1 MEEVNLAPVD
11 YVVIGILLIAVLR
24 GMGRGLLRETF
35 SMGSLAAAV
44 IAVRLYYVE
53 VSQWLMTIT
62 EGRIGE
68 MVAPWLAGVLLTVGA
83 IGATALVGRMVR
95 RGAKTVGLGWADR
108 TGGALLGTAEGLLV
122 AGAIIGLV
130 GYFVGRSHPVIAQ
143 SRSLVYFEELERMV
157 RDGELPDI
165 DLPLPQVA
173 APPPPALER
182 MARDGELPDVD
193 LPPLQ

>member
-68 MVAPWLAGVLLTVGA
+68 MVAPWFAGVLLTVGA
-83 IGATALVGRMVR
+83 IGATALVGR
-95 RGAKTVGLGWADR
+95 WAD
-108 TGGALLGTAEGLLV
+108 TAS
-122 AGAIIGLV
+122 A
-130 GYFVGRSHPVIAQ
+130 S
-143 SRSLVYFEELERMV
+143 
-157 RDGELPDI
+157 
-165 DLPLPQVA
+165 
-173 APPPPALER
+173 
-182 MARDGELPDVD
+182 AR
-193 LPPLQ
+193 